1 MTGRESLSQFL
12 TVDPVDAGC
21 TETFAMLDRF
31 AERVVAGDA
40 ERRFPSV
47 GAHLRV
53 CAPCAEDLTG
63 LLELMGEPA

>member
-1 MTGRESLSQFL
+1 
-12 TVDPVDAGC
+12 
-21 TETFAMLDRF
+21 MLDRF

-63 LLELMGEPA
+63 LMELMGEPA